1 MPTPR
6 ETIEQSNFDECT
18 KSILLAV
25 FDDVWADCNH
35 KTEMNGY
42 RIAAS
47 ILDLATAG
55 QRCTGALHRY
65 AAYQTR
71 VA

>member
-6 ETIEQSNFDECT
+6 ETIVQSKFDERT
-18 KSILLAV
+18 KAMLLNV
-25 FDDVWADCNH
+25 FDDVWAECRH
-35 KTEMNGY
+35 KTEHNGY

-55 QRCTGALHRY
+55 QRCVGAIHRY
-65 AAYQTR
+65 AAHQAR
-71 VA
+71 AA

>member
-6 ETIEQSNFDECT
+6 ETIEQSNFDDCT
-18 KSILLAV
+18 RAMLLGV
-25 FDDVWADCNH
+25 FDDVWAQCLH
-35 KTEMNGY
+35 KTDLDGY

-55 QRCTGALHRY
+55 QRCVGALHRY
-65 AAYQTR
+65 AAHQSR
-71 VA
+71 AA